1 MLTYL
6 VKSKQYFVSEHM
18 FRYNVPAVE
27 LHRVSV
33 SGGAGGGAGAR
44 GLRLTHHLEEHVP

>member
-18 FRYNVPAVE
+18 FRHTVPAVE

-33 SGGAGGGAGAR
+33 SGGWGGAGAR
-44 GLRLTHHLEEHVP
+44 GLRLTHHS